1 MQGSDQREKYL
12 KVADEI
18 DNADFWNDYNWNW
31 QSSHDVKQFVDDAI
45 ERGVYEYAYGELGDM
60 GSEGYYTTWWLN
72 VQGAIEAIAERFS
85 TSELNASLEHLLH
98 GDFYEC
104 DATIFDAILKYVPG
118 FPKEYPEFEDYIES
132 VMPESGLSDWWE
144 YSWYPLISAYHT
156 STFWGPETM
165 ARSTTIDSKY
175 LSRIF
180 DNSIIA
186 ENPYRTFRA
195 RVALASNPNC
205 PKEII
210 DFLWVNRQ
218 SQDWLLRDY
227 EEVGAL
233 KFAGDRY
240 EIIESI
246 DSIEEIR
253 QEARETLD
261 FRFPTNERWE
271 SGPGAHYVKNL
282 LDIEWAADDARTC
295 LLAAF
300 AKNSSLDEEKYV
312 ELFKEPHPLIK
323 YFLYNNAKVSKD
335 LKATLAIEGSSFTF
349 EPYGSHPMYVEP
361 VTLQLI
367 PGTTKVDEE
376 LLGDVWHDLR

>member
-1 MQGSDQREKYL
+1 M
-12 KVADEI
+12 ADEI
-18 DNADFWNDYNWNW
+18 DSANFWNDYNWNW
-31 QSSHDVKQFVDDAI
+31 QSPDDVKQFVDDAI

-72 VQGAIEAIAERFS
+72 VQGAIEAIADRFS
-85 TSELNASLEHLLH
+85 TSELKVSLEHLLH
-98 GDFYEC
+98 GEIDEC
-104 DATIFDAILKYVPG
+104 DPAIFDAILKYVPG

-132 VMPESGLSDWWE
+132 IMPESRLSDWWE
-144 YSWYPLISAYHT
+144 YSWYSLISAYHT

-205 PKEII
+205 PQEII
-210 DFLWVNRQ
+210 DFLWVNRN

-233 KFAGDRY
+233 KFAEDKY
-240 EIIESI
+240 EIIDSI
-246 DSIEEIR
+246 NSIEEIR
-253 QEARETLD
+253 QEARETLN
-261 FRFPTNERWE
+261 FRFPTNERWD
-271 SGPGAHYVKNL
+271 SGPGAYYVENI
-282 LDIEWAADDARTC
+282 LDIQWEADDARTC

-312 ELFKEPHPLIK
+312 ELFKESHPLIK
-323 YFLYNNAKVSKD
+323 YFLYNNANVSKD
-335 LKATLAIEGSSFTF
+335 LKVTLAIEGSSFTF
-349 EPYGSHPMYVEP
+349 KPYGSHPMYVEA
-361 VTLQLI
+361 VTLKMT
-367 PGTTKVDEE
+367 PTSDTPT
-376 LLGDVWHDLR
+376 

>member
-1 MQGSDQREKYL
+1 M
-12 KVADEI
+12 ADEI
-18 DNADFWNDYNWNW
+18 DNADFWNEYNWNW
-31 QSSHDVKQFVDDAI
+31 QSPDDVKHFVDDAI
-45 ERGVYEYAYGELGDM
+45 ERGVYRYAWGELAYK
-60 GSEGYYTTWWLN
+60 GSEGFDSDWWSP
-72 VQGAIEAIAERFS
+72 VQNAIKSIVNKFS
-85 TSELNASLEHLLH
+85 PSEVKISLEHLLH
-98 GDFYEC
+98 GEIDEC
-104 DATIFDAILKYVPG
+104 DPAIFDAILKYVPG

-195 RVALASNPNC
+195 RVALATNPNC

-210 DFLWVNRQ
+210 EFLWVNRN

-282 LDIEWAADDARTC
+282 LDIEWAADDTRTC

-300 AKNSSLDEEKYV
+300 AKNSSLDEEMYV